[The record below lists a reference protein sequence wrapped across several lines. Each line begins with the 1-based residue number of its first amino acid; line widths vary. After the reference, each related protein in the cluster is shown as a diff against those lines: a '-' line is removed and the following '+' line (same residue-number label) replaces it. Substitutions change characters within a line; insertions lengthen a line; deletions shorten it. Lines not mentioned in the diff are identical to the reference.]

1 MPPFVGVA
9 VKVTEAPAQTGFW
22 DGETFTLTG
31 SKGLTVM
38 VMAFEVA
45 GLFEMQVVIDEV
57 KTQVIISLLTGV

>member
-22 DGETFTLTG
+22 DGDTLTLTG
-31 SKGLTVM
+31 CKGLTVM

>member
-1 MPPFVGVA
+1 MGVA
-9 VKVTEAPAQTGFW
+9 VKVTEAPAQAGFW
-22 DGETFTLTG
+22 DGDTLTLTG
-31 SKGLTVM
+31 CKGLTVM